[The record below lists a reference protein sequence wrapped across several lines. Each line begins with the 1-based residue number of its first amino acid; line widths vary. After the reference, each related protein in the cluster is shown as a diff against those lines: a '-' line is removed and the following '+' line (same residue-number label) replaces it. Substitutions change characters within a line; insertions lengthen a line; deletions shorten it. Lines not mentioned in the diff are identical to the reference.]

1 VDNKVALVT
10 GAGRGIGRAVALEL
24 ARCGW
29 GVMVNDLGAS
39 ADGSGGADASPAEE
53 VAAEIRSLGGRAS
66 SSGASVSDPDA
77 ARAMVQ
83 TTVRDLGRLDGVVNC
98 AGILRDRIFHK
109 LSDEDWSKVI
119 EVHLMGSFA
128 VSRAAA
134 EVFRAQE
141 SGAFV
146 FMTSTSGL
154 IGNLA
159 QANYS
164 AAKLGI
170 VALSR
175 SIALDMQRF
184 GVRSNAI
191 APFAWSR
198 LIGSL
203 PEDTAQQKAR
213 VARMRSMTP
222 EQVAPLTAYLLGED
236 AADIT
241 GQVFV
246 VRGNEIM
253 LMSQPRPIRTLHRS
267 DGWTQ
272 AHLTSHL
279 GPAMRSSLVPLE
291 TSPQVFSYDP
301 I

>member
-1 VDNKVALVT
+1 MDEKVALVT

-29 GVMVNDLGAS
+29 ALMVNDLGAGSDGGGS
-39 ADGSGGADASPAEE
+39 ADESPAKQ
-53 VAAEIRSLGGRAS
+53 VAEEIRAGGGRAAV
-66 SSGASVSDPDA
+66 SGANVADPDA
-77 ARAMVQ
+77 ARGLVQ
-83 TTVRDLGRLDGVVNC
+83 AAVTELGGLHGVVNC
-98 AGILRDRIFHK
+98 AGILRDKIFHK
-109 LSDEDWSKVI
+109 MTDEDWSSVI
-119 EVHLMGSFA
+119 QVHLMGSFA

-134 EVFRAQE
+134 EVFRAQGG
-141 SGAFV
+141 GAFV
-146 FMTSTSGL
+146 HMTSTAGL

-170 VALSR
+170 VGLSR
-175 SIALDMQRF
+175 SIALDMERF
-184 GVRSNAI
+184 GVRSNAV

-198 LIGSL
+198 LIGTL
-203 PEDTAQQKAR
+203 PEDTPEEKAR
-213 VARMRSMTP
+213 VARMKAMTP
-222 EQVAPLTAYLLGED
+222 EQVAPLTAYLLGAES
-236 AADIT
+236 AAIS

-253 LMSQPRPIRTLHRS
+253 LMSQPRPVRTLQRS

-272 AHLTSHL
+272 DDLVAQF
-279 GPAMRSSLVPLE
+279 GPAIRPSLVPLE